1 MKPFITN
8 SLENGR
14 HMLRFQLDGMERCQL
29 NNLFLS
35 KSIIAYSL
43 PEGHTLDSAW
53 LCRFYL
59 DSGDI
64 FEFSSACTEVDGWE
78 ELGSLNI
85 AKVDSKASENLF
97 NRTKVNPFFIC
108 LIECL
113 VYENTSVFA
122 ECGIVLRDSLG
133 GEVIIAAGIS
143 PGSVSVQAPFTT
155 LPFEPEL
162 SMSDYRRMA
171 I

>member
-8 SLENGR
+8 SLKNGR

-29 NNLFLS
+29 NDLFLD
-35 KSIIAYSL
+35 KCIVAYSL
-43 PEGHTLDSAW
+43 PEGHTLESAW
-53 LCRFYL
+53 QCRVHL
-59 DSGDI
+59 DSGNI

-85 AKVDSKASENLF
+85 AKVDSKASEDLF
-97 NRTKVNPFFIC
+97 KRTKVEPFFIC
-108 LIECL
+108 FIECL

-122 ECGIVLRDSLG
+122 ECGIVLRDNS
-133 GEVIIAAGIS
+133 GEEMIIAAGIS

-155 LPFEPEL
+155 LQFEPEL
-162 SMSDYRRMA
+162 SASDYRRMA